1 MLSPNSG
8 AITSQVT
15 SDYRVNNYLMAW
27 AHTLLNTNLFPV
39 EPKPDWFDAV
49 STELSTTKQTTRQW
63 LHEDFPKIAA
73 KLPQVLIEYANIFD
87 SAVKELLPLVAFTN
101 PQGDDRKTVADVL
114 KKLYTAADARR
125 TQAID
130 WQTKVTAFAAL
141 VKKSSADMAG
151 KAKKVKETIS
161 GADKELLAL
170 QTRIAE
176 LQRRLGIT
184 TTEAKNSMTG
194 AATAGATISMTMLA
208 FTVGAAS
215 FPIVGLAGAIIGIGL
230 KAADEAAKSKEVLAL
245 IREIGELQVKLSAQQ
260 FQIAALET
268 IAASFENLS
277 DICSEALTCMDGTVH
292 HWDDIAN
299 NVAAVRELVDQ
310 PQVDLSHL
318 NAFKEL
324 QTHAKNWQT
333 VKERAQKIQNS
344 VMTVEKTILI
354 GQSAA

>member
-1 MLSPNSG
+1 MLSPNTG

-39 EPKPDWFDAV
+39 DPKPSWFDDVA
-49 STELSTTKQTTRQW
+49 TELAATKQITRQW

-73 KLPQVLIEYANIFD
+73 KLPQVLIEYANLFD
-87 SAVKELLPLVAFTN
+87 SAVNELLPLVAWSN
-101 PQGDDRKTVADVL
+101 PQGDDRETVADIL
-114 KKLYTAADARR
+114 GTLYTAADARR
-125 TQAID
+125 AQALT
-130 WQTKVTAFAAL
+130 WQTKVTAFTTA

-151 KAKKVKETIS
+151 KAKKVRETIS

-170 QTRIAE
+170 QGRIAE

-194 AATAGATISMTMLA
+194 AAMTGATISMTMLA

-215 FPIVGLAGAIIGIGL
+215 FPVFGLAGAIIGIGL

-245 IREIGELQVKLSAQQ
+245 VREIGELQVKLSAQQ
-260 FQIAALET
+260 FQLAALES
-268 IAASFENLS
+268 IATSLENLS
-277 DICSEALTCMDGTVH
+277 DVCSEALTCMDGTLH

-299 NVAAVRELVDQ
+299 NVAAVRELVQQ
-310 PQVDLSHL
+310 PQVDLSRL
-318 NAFKEL
+318 AAFKQL
-324 QTHAKNWQT
+324 QTHAKNWEI
-333 VKERAQKIQNS
+333 VKQRAEKIQNS
-344 VMTVEKTILI
+344 VMTVEKTILV